1 MTHPQFWPI
10 SILLAE
16 KFPLGELPI
25 SFAMN
30 HFIMFHTIQD
40 NPRHL
45 RGPITGSVVSTT
57 FGKLPWLSLWRPTR
71 WTDPPANGSCS
82 KSRGLESCSL
92 GSNHRPKD
100 QAILIDWLS
109 HGKSFKICVEIWYMW
124 SFNVIYP
131 TNWDVFLGIMAW
143 CSQFVNAVRLTGSAC
158 GHWKCDLHGHS
169 SEKQGHLWCLPSCQ
183 RRERTV
189 PALFVV
195 RDPRGTLWNTWRVP
209 DNWRSNMGIPW
220 DTQKVPK

>member
-10 SILLAE
+10 SILRAE

-82 KSRGLESCSL
+82 ESRGLESCSL

-109 HGKSFKICVEIWYMW
+109 HGKFFKICVEIWYMW

-143 CSQFVNAVRLTGSAC
+143 CSPFVNAVRKRLWSLEMRSAWPLIRKTRPSLVSSIMSAP
-158 GHWKCDLHGHS
+158 WKNSAGTVCCARSERNSLEHLESTWQLEFKHG
-169 SEKQGHLWCLPSCQ
+169 
-183 RRERTV
+183 
-189 PALFVV
+189 
-195 RDPRGTLWNTWRVP
+195 
-209 DNWRSNMGIPW
+209 
-220 DTQKVPK
+220 DTQKVPLRMG